1 MSSSMCWSLAYGSMA
16 WDYSMAWDVLGTG
29 STGFYDVRYFLGLRV
44 GDISRV
50 TVWRYFLGLRIG
62 DIYV

>member
-1 MSSSMCWSLAYGSMA
+1 
-16 WDYSMAWDVLGTG
+16 MAWDVLGTG

-50 TVWRYFLGLRIG
+50 TVWRYFLGLRFG